1 MKSTISWGLAIGLIL
16 IAFGGTFLAYDN
28 LPDKVPIHWNIRG
41 QVDGYAPKSWG
52 AWLLPGAMVLIFG
65 LLSVLPKLL
74 PSQLGIQRFTHV
86 YEFVVLLILGLFG
99 CLQVLTIAQARDS
112 KLNAGTWLAG
122 IMYLF
127 FALMGSVMGKIPRNP
142 IMGIKVPWTLASDRV
157 WSNAHRLAGWLWMAA
172 GLLGLVFSLFGL
184 TVVGVVLIGVAVIA
198 PIITS
203 YVDSR
208 RGDGPGELPA

>member
-184 TVVGVVLIGVAVIA
+184 TVVGVVLIGVAVIV